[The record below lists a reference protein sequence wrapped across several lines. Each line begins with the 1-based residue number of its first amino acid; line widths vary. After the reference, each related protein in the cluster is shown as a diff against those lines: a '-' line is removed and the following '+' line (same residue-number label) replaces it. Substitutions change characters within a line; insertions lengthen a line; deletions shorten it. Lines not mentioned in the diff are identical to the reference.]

1 MVISSESLIFII
13 VTLAAA
19 AVGLCY
25 LPVVRDVSAFIIK
38 QRQKTHPTKQLE
50 QKLLKCHQG
59 ILNQIEAQARTGL
72 EATLAKIEVAFAK
85 QLTTLE
91 KGLQNESTANRQ
103 ELKTAMNKYLQETQI
118 ALHGLVEK
126 AAVQIDDELAKELQT
141 TRAEVETHKQAQMQ
155 KIDNEIATIV
165 EKTIYK
171 TLGKGLSLEDH
182 LDLIYE
188 ALAEAKE
195 EGFFKR

>member
-126 AAVQIDDELAKELQT
+126 AAVRIDDELAKELQT